1 MKTKQ
6 RTFKAAIF
14 VMTALTFIFSPYS
27 LIHNNNASAHGSE
40 VELIKL
46 ETALE
51 GTGATVKSD
60 FWSFFTKKSPSKKMI
75 RS

>member
-6 RTFKAAIF
+6 RTFKAAII
-14 VMTALTFIFSPYS
+14 VITALTFIFSPYS
-27 LIHNNNASAHGSE
+27 LIHNNNASAHGGE

-51 GTGATVKSD
+51 GTGATVKTD
-60 FWSFFTKKSPSKKMI
+60 FWSFFTKKI
-75 RS
+75 TI

>member
-6 RTFKAAIF
+6 RTIKVAII
-14 VMTALTFIFSPYS
+14 VMTVLTFIFSPYS
-27 LIHNNNASAHGSE
+27 LIHINNASAHGGK

-46 ETALE
+46 ETALD

-60 FWSFFTKKSPSKKMI
+60 FWSFFTKKNYHRK
-75 RS
+75 R